1 MHKGCTL
8 EMVSRGVGWGIGA
21 QSGNKAGSLH
31 GLSYSWLPHHAYL
44 KQWAAVR
51 IQWGSRMLPPQT
63 CCLLYWMLTC
73 HGQESTEASTP
84 PTTRG
89 VFRLFPHSGF
99 SGGKRKEGE
108 SGFWEGLPPE
118 RPLEQG
124 PQEWY
129 RKDGRTHPHQLWII
143 RGKTASMT
151 ARASLRLPSSL
162 PLGI

>member
-1 MHKGCTL
+1 METSTEFSVPNKDIMAGVSLHKGCTL
-8 EMVSRGVGWGIGA
+8 EMVSRGVGWGMGA

-89 VFRLFPHSGF
+89 VFRLFPHS
-99 SGGKRKEGE
+99 RQRRETRE
-108 SGFWEGLPPE
+108 PE
-118 RPLEQG
+118 RQDLKERHG
-124 PQEWY
+124 V
-129 RKDGRTHPHQLWII
+129 LWLLL
-143 RGKTASMT
+143 S
-151 ARASLRLPSSL
+151 PW
-162 PLGI
+162 LGGWNSAFVNC